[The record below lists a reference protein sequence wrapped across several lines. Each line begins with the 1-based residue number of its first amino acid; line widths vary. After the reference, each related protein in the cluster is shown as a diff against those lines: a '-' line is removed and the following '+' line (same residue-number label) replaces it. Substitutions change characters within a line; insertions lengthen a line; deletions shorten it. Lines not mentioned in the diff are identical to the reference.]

1 MACPVCPGICR
12 CGGNDA
18 AEPSTVSE
26 HVAVVIDPE
35 HYDFS
40 EESFAAGERMA
51 SAGVREPDARAQQ
64 RSVAEP
70 LDNEPDVATALEAA
84 ARSERLAQLR
94 PARRTI
100 VLVEP
105 NTAERPL
112 EPGEWRR
119 EVSSRVNRYRARRR
133 PRVERP
139 RSLGLNF
146 EPAPPSSSAPAIPI
160 RKEIAT
166 PLPSPFVDPELSLQP
181 GEPEASAVER
191 EQSAMAQQQSVA
203 NPSIAEPLAEP
214 GRQMA
219 SAVVPANETN
229 ASAEELTAM
238 QIELYGV
245 ERYWPNVAPRNQKPF
260 WKHDP
265 EVAQFQPVSL
275 QAIQFDQA
283 QEDLEAQDDLAVAK
297 DVIII
302 KDDPVPV
309 ETPVIFSEQFDGS
322 IISDL
327 TEAVFAAEQPVGED
341 EFIEAPVTLTPVA
354 VSPIQTNIE
363 PDEELADPVMLSPHV
378 FEEEEINLA
387 ELAAQAEVFVEPAP
401 PIALVELSAA
411 PESTQPPP
419 GMQALLLVA
428 PIYLRATMEAV
439 DFCVSGT
446 GFLLFGFILL
456 WAGVLPEGK
465 AFTIMSAIL
474 PGFFWALYQY
484 LFLVNTGSTPGMRLA
499 GLRLTSFEGDAVS
512 PSRRRA
518 RALSIGL
525 STFALGLGFLW
536 VLLDEDHLC
545 WHDRASKTFVTRERP
560 EYVGNESV

>member
-1 MACPVCPGICR
+1 
-12 CGGNDA
+12 
-18 AEPSTVSE
+18 VSE
-26 HVAVVIDPE
+26 HVAVVVDPE

-40 EESFAAGERMA
+40 EENFAASLQGAPGERMA

-70 LDNEPDVATALEAA
+70 LDNEPDVTTALEAA

-160 RKEIAT
+160 RKEVAT
-166 PLPSPFVDPELSLQP
+166 PPLTPLVNPELSLQL
-181 GEPEASAVER
+181 GEHEASAVEH
-191 EQSAMAQQQSVA
+191 EQSATAQQQSVA
-203 NPSIAEPLAEP
+203 NPSIAEPSAEP
-214 GRQMA
+214 GGQMA
-219 SAVVPANETN
+219 STVAPANETN

-265 EVAQFQPVSL
+265 EAAQFQPVQP
-275 QAIQFDQA
+275 QAAQFEQIE
-283 QEDLEAQDDLAVAK
+283 EDLAAQDDLAVAK
-297 DVIII
+297 DVVIII
-302 KDDPVPV
+302 KNDPVPV

-327 TEAVFAAEQPVGED
+327 TEAVFAAEQPAGED

-378 FEEEEINLA
+378 FEEEEINQA
-387 ELAAQAEVFVEPAP
+387 ELAAQAEVFVEPTP

-439 DFCVSGT
+439 DFCVSGA

-456 WAGVLPEGK
+456 WAGVLPEGR

-512 PSRRRA
+512 SSRRRA

-545 WHDRASKTFVTRERP
+545 WHDRASKTFVTR
-560 EYVGNESV
+560 GSH